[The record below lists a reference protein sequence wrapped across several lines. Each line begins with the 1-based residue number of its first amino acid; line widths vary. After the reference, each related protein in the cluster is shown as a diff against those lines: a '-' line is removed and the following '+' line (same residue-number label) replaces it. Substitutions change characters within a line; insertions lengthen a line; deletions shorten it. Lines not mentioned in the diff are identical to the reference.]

1 MFKKINALV
10 FILVIVVFSITFAVY
25 RLESDWT
32 ATGTVCMAGLAGI
45 GIVYSSLTVELIK
58 EENRPYVYVNFV
70 QDDRQPAMIDVELGN
85 YGKSAACHLSINVSI
100 PEKETEMAEKKDILQ
115 KMTSMSIFS
124 EEIRFLPPEKS
135 IKVMYG
141 QGWRIAKYFPL
152 EYTFQLSYSDIYHK
166 SYSEEIRISPSYL
179 AHCSRGD
186 SRIEQ
191 VLKKIEEDLDK
202 IHQDFD
208 ELNTS
213 MRLFTEQQQDLPF
226 KNEHTISDSSHHDDE
241 ITQRGQ
247 NSTGD

>member
-1 MFKKINALV
+1 MFKKINAFV
-10 FILVIVVFSITFAVY
+10 FVLVIVVFSITFAVY
-25 RLESDWT
+25 RIESDWT

-85 YGKSAACHLSINVSI
+85 YGKGAACHLSIKVSV
-100 PEKETEMAEKKDILQ
+100 PEKETEMAEKEDILQ

-141 QGWRIAKYFPL
+141 RGDRIGKHLPL
-152 EYTFQLSYSDIYHK
+152 EYTFELSYSDMYRK

-179 AHCSRGD
+179 AHCPGGD
-186 SRIEQ
+186 SKIEQ
-191 VLKKIEEDLDK
+191 ILKKIEKDLDK

-213 MRLFTEQQQDLPF
+213 MNLLTEQQQDLPF
-226 KNEHTISDSSHHDDE
+226 EKERTIPDNVCHDDE
-241 ITQRGQ
+241 IT
-247 NSTGD
+247 